1 MAQAPLW
8 NIDIMQSRPSR
19 RAIIAGAAAATLVPV
34 VAKAAEPGRDDAAM
48 VTDWPWLGRYAKD
61 NARLHSE
68 GTQIDIVFIGDSITE
83 LWKHRRPGFFNPKR
97 INRGI
102 GGQTSPQ
109 ILLRMMSDV
118 IAHGPRIVHILAGTN
133 DVASNTGPIA
143 EDTTV
148 TNIVAM
154 VQLAKANGIRPVVG
168 TIPPAAQFFWRPE
181 IDPVGKIRA
190 INRKLQMSSKSNR
203 FTLVDYYDA
212 LANAEGALPVTLG
225 ADGVHP
231 NASGYERMEKALVD
245 KVSAFRPA

>member
-68 GTQIDIVFIGDSITE
+68 GMQIDIVFIGDSITE
-83 LWKHRRPGFFNPKR
+83 LWKHRRPGFFSPKR

-102 GGQTSPQ
+102 GGQTSPH

-148 TNIVAM
+148 ANIVAM

-168 TIPPAAQFFWRPE
+168 TIPPAAKFFWRPE
-181 IDPVGKIRA
+181 VDPVGKIRA

-203 FTLVDYYDA
+203 FTLVDYYGA
-212 LANAEGALPVTLG
+212 LASAEGALPSTLG
-225 ADGVHP
+225 TDGVHP
-231 NASGYERMEKALVD
+231 DASGYEWMEQALVD
-245 KVSAFRPA
+245 KVSAFRPV